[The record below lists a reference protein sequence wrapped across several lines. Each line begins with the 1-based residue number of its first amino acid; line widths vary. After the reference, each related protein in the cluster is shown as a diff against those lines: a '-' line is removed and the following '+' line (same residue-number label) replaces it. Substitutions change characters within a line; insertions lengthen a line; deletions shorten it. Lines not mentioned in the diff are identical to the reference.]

1 MLLSAS
7 SIPYAPK
14 EDPFRTMFLSTA
26 TDRSSIARTSGRRWY
41 PEDVLKLCLDGRC
54 VGLAPSKRRKCRM
67 PIFPYNMQEFSTSLA
82 RLAEQQPNPELL
94 QRTLQ
99 SLAKYGLCVQ
109 FHQYQANEMVEKW
122 KGWIN
127 AAFPVDVNRMD
138 GRRPAARMRSD
149 RALTDYVD
157 TTSEWTRQRPGSSD
171 GVTFTVHNVAHPLD
185 PVSVI
190 APSNPEPPT
199 LRQTLDKIL
208 EALRD
213 AERRLSDDSYQQAA
227 VLSVPQSV
235 SHVSTSSP
243 PSLASSRPTST
254 ASGLTARRVVA
265 VVSPIAIHESVS
277 SRTPLTG
284 STPSSRS
291 LSSALS
297 PANAPHNA
305 PASAENARSTRRS
318 VNPAVLAVE
327 TGTTQGTG
335 QLSSAASPPNTQ
347 QVSPRS
353 TPPASPTY
361 TPRCTRSHARRLPFD
376 DECPICYEGDVLSTC
391 DRSELVWC
399 RSGCG
404 RTMHE
409 ACLEGWRKQCVI
421 DKNDFACPVCRGDWD
436 EGSNCDAC
444 DAVHVLRRPV
454 AGECAICCDDL
465 AGDKAEAGEGGLV
478 WCKDSCGNSV
488 HQECFD
494 VWRTHCV
501 AYSIHATCVSCRASW
516 CDDCGC

>member
-1 MLLSAS
+1 M
-7 SIPYAPK
+7 PYTPR
-14 EDPFRTMFLSTA
+14 EDPFRTMLASTR
-26 TDRSSIARTSGRRWY
+26 TDTSSIARTSGRRWY
-41 PEDVLKLCLDGRC
+41 PEDVLGLCLDGRC
-54 VGLAPSKRRKCRM
+54 VGWAPSKGRKCRM
-67 PIFPYNMQEFSTSLA
+67 PIRYENTQRVSTLLA
-82 RLAEQQPNPELL
+82 GLAEQQPNPELL
-94 QRTLQ
+94 RRTLRR
-99 SLAKYGLCVQ
+99 LAEHGLCVR
-109 FHQYQANEMVEKW
+109 FHQLQIDEMVEKW
-122 KGWIN
+122 IGRIKV
-127 AAFPVDVNRMD
+127 AFPVDVDRMD
-138 GRRPAARMRSD
+138 RRRPTARMQSD
-149 RALTDYVD
+149 RASADCVD
-157 TTSEWTRQRPGSSD
+157 AMPEQIVQRARTPDNAS
-171 GVTFTVHNVAHPLD
+171 FTVHHIARPLD
-185 PVSVI
+185 TVSVI
-190 APSNPEPPT
+190 SPSDPEPAT
-199 LRQTLDKIL
+199 LRQTIAAMQ

-213 AERRLSDDSYQQAA
+213 AERRLEDLSFQQAA
-227 VLSVPQSV
+227 ALNVPQSV
-235 SHVSTSSP
+235 SRVSASSP
-243 PSLASSRPTST
+243 PLLASSRPTST
-254 ASGLTARRVVA
+254 ASGLPARMA
-265 VVSPIAIHESVS
+265 VSLVSPVTSHESA
-277 SRTPLTG
+277 SRGTTRTEPTPR
-284 STPSSRS
+284 PRS
-291 LSSALS
+291 LSNALS
-297 PANAPHNA
+297 PASAPHSL
-305 PASAENARSTRRS
+305 PASAGNARIAGRFD
-318 VNPAVLAVE
+318 NPAVSAVE
-327 TGTTQGTG
+327 ARTTQGTRR
-335 QLSSAASPPNTQ
+335 LSSAATPSNAQ

-353 TPPASPTY
+353 TPPASPTCP
-361 TPRCTRSHARRLPFD
+361 PRCTRSHARRLPFD

-478 WCKDSCGNSV
+478 WCKDSCGKSV